1 MFRTAALW
9 LGRGVAA
16 IVLAL
21 LVAIALGGLMNAVA
35 ADNPPGRMVDIGG
48 RRLNLVC
55 AGPDSDTGPLVVMEA
70 GAFGLSADFGAI
82 QQGLAARGIR
92 SCAYDRAG
100 LGRSDPG
107 PVPRDSQAIVGDLEK
122 LLAASGETGPLILVG
137 HSMAGLHLRLF
148 TNRNLDRVAGL
159 VLLDAA
165 PPEAASLPVARTWI
179 GRFAGASK
187 LAGGAASLG
196 LLAPLSPFMGD
207 GIGLPP
213 VASAEKRRAFAS
225 GRHNR
230 WAAREVGQWLA
241 GSAQGAATPP
251 YDPAL
256 PVGVVTAGPPRQ
268 GALSDWKRIQSEP
281 ARASRQGFHVN
292 IDAASHAGMLGLD
305 HRDVVVDA
313 ILRVRDAAMT
323 APGG

>member
-1 MFRTAALW
+1 MPKTSARRAGKAL
-9 LGRGVAA
+9 AA
-16 IVLAL
+16 IAL
-21 LVAIALGGLMNAVA
+21 GLSLSIALGGLMSAFA
-35 ADNPPGRMVDIGG
+35 AAKSPGRLVDIGG
-48 RRLNLVC
+48 RRLHLVC
-55 AGPDSDTGPLVVMEA
+55 AGPEKAQGPLVVLEA

-82 QQGLAARGIR
+82 QEGLTARGIR

-107 PVPRDSQAIVGDLEK
+107 PRPRDSQAIVSDLEK
-122 LLAASGETGPLILVG
+122 LLAASGEDGPLVMVG

-148 TNRNLDRVAGL
+148 TARNRDRVQGL

-165 PPEAASLPVARTWI
+165 APEASDIPMAASWI
-179 GRFAGASK
+179 GRFADASR

-196 LLAPLSPFMGD
+196 LFKPLTLVMGD

-213 VASAEKRRAFAS
+213 VAKADKKRAFGS

-230 WAAREVGQWLA
+230 SAAEEVALWMASSQ
-241 GSAQGAATPP
+241 QGKAVAA

-268 GALSDWKRIQSEP
+268 GALSEWKRFQAAP
-281 ARASRQGFHVN
+281 ARNSLKGFHIN
-292 IDAASHAGMLGLD
+292 IDAASHAGMLGLK
-305 HRDVVVDA
+305 HRDVVVEA
-313 ILRVRDAAMT
+313 IVRVRDAAT
-323 APGG
+323 PHG